1 MATRKTADVLDNAAD
16 DIAASFRAA
25 FFEHK
30 KRSAQLAALKQHEL
44 DGTLP
49 PDLAFKV
56 APIQLPATFPVAD
69 AEELRAAERRFLD
82 QTKSSML
89 SARISAYEKFVASLA
104 ESLETKGSAPDIRDQ
119 IIKKIPAIAPDKKT
133 VDALVNNVVLQIS
146 AFKTAQSRP
155 PPSTATALNYAAAV
169 SSDPSPEAVG
179 PLLRQM
185 LTAVE
190 SLSRQVQS
198 MGNGRRLPPATAAS
212 ARDPRRGGQK
222 DQRRLSASRPEQRGE
237 RSRSATPGRE
247 NRKKSKN

>member
-1 MATRKTADVLDNAAD
+1 MATKKATNVLDNVVD
-16 DIAASFRAA
+16 EIVASFRTA

-30 KRSAQLAALKQHEL
+30 KRSAQLAAFRQHDL

-56 APIQLPATFPVAD
+56 GPSQLPASFPVAE
-69 AEELRAAERRFLD
+69 AEELRAAERKFIDLA
-82 QTKSSML
+82 KSSIL

-104 ESLETKGSAPDIRDQ
+104 ESLETKSGAPHIRDQ
-119 IIKKIPAIAPDKKT
+119 IIARIPAIAPDKKS
-133 VDALVNNVVLQIS
+133 VDALVNSVLLQIS

-155 PPSTATALNYAAAV
+155 PPIAAAAPSYAAAL
-169 SSDPSPEAVG
+169 SSDPPPEAVG
-179 PLLRQM
+179 PLLRH
-185 LTAVE
+185 LTTVVE

-198 MGNGRRLPPATAAS
+198 MGNGRRLLPATAAS

-222 DQRRLSASRPEQRGE
+222 DQRRLSASRPEPKEE

-247 NRKKSKN
+247 NRKKSKK